1 MTGFGEASL
10 HADGVHYHLEVRSLN
25 HRYFKASIRLP
36 EDLQGL
42 EAELESDL
50 RARITRGALV
60 LIAKVSDTSGGAAHV
75 VNETALRGYLDTI
88 DRLPKPK
95 HASFTVDAAN
105 LLALPGVLQPS
116 DDEERLHKAR
126 RAFMKMLETGVA
138 KLIEMREQEGR
149 KLEEELRLH
158 QRVIHDK
165 LERVKSRA
173 PQVVQEY
180 ERRLKERTERL
191 LQQAGFTA
199 EPSDVIRDVAAFSE
213 KADIAEEI
221 QRLGAHIEQFSELL
235 DAPAD
240 KPVGRTLDFL
250 AQEMLREANTIGS
263 KCADADIARDVV
275 EIKGAID
282 RIKEQVQNVE

>member
-10 HADGVHYHLEVRSLN
+10 HQGGAHYHLELRSLN
-25 HRYFKASIRLP
+25 NRYFKASIRLP

-42 EAELESDL
+42 EAELEAAL
-50 RARITRGALV
+50 RNRISRGALT
-60 LIAKVSDTSGGAAHV
+60 LIAKVSDTSSDATYV
-75 VNETALRGYLDTI
+75 VNEAALRGYLEKLDALPRPKNATLSI
-88 DRLPKPK
+88 DG
-95 HASFTVDAAN
+95 AS
-105 LLALPGVLQPS
+105 LLSLPGVLQPP
-116 DDEERLHKAR
+116 DDDERLHKAR
-126 RAFMKMLETGVA
+126 KAFMSMLDGAVA
-138 KLIEMREQEGR
+138 QLVAMRENEGR
-149 KLEEELRLH
+149 KLDDELRAH

-165 LERVKSRA
+165 LARVRA
-173 PQVVQEY
+173 RSPEVVQEY

-221 QRLGAHIEQFSELL
+221 QRLGGHIEQFSELL

-263 KCADADIARDVV
+263 KCADAEIARDVV

>member
-1 MTGFGEASL
+1 MTGFGEAST
-10 HADGVHYHLEVRSLN
+10 HAEGVHYHLELRSLN
-25 HRYFKASIRLP
+25 NRYFKASIRLP

-42 EAELESDL
+42 EAELEAAL
-50 RARITRGALV
+50 RARISRGALV
-60 LIAKVSDTSGGAAHV
+60 LIGKVSDTSGGAAHV
-75 VNETALRGYLDTI
+75 INEPVLRAYLDTI
-88 DRLPKPK
+88 SRLPTPK
-95 HASFTVDAAN
+95 NVALSVDAAN
-105 LLALPGVLQPS
+105 LLSLPGVLQPG

-126 RAFMKMLETGVA
+126 DAFMRMLDEAVA
-138 KLIEMREQEGR
+138 QLVAMREGEGR
-149 KLEEELRLH
+149 KLEDELRAH
-158 QRVIHDK
+158 QRVIHEK
-165 LERVKSRA
+165 LDRVKARA

-191 LQQAGFTA
+191 LQQAGVTA
-199 EPSDVIRDVAAFSE
+199 DPADVIRDVAAFSE

-235 DAPAD
+235 GAPAD

>member
-10 HADGVHYHLEVRSLN
+10 HTEGVHYHLEVRSLN
-25 HRYFKASIRLP
+25 NRYFKASIRLP
-36 EDLQGL
+36 DDLQGL
-42 EAELESDL
+42 EAELESAL
-50 RARITRGALV
+50 RARISRGALV
-60 LIAKVSDTSGGAAHV
+60 LIGKVSDTSGGAAHV
-75 VNETALRGYLDTI
+75 VNESALRGYLETI
-88 DRLPKPK
+88 ERLKKP
-95 HASFTVDAAN
+95 ANADFTVDAAN
-105 LLALPGVLQPS
+105 LLSLPGVLQPS

-126 RAFMKMLETGVA
+126 SAFMTMLDAAIEKLVAMRAQEGA
-138 KLIEMREQEGR
+138 KLN
-149 KLEEELRLH
+149 EELMVH

-165 LERVKSRA
+165 LERVQARA
-173 PQVVQEY
+173 PQVVQDY

-191 LQQAGFTA
+191 LQQAGFVA
-199 EPSDVIRDVAAFSE
+199 EPADVIRDVAAFSE

-235 DAPAD
+235 GTPED

>member
-1 MTGFGEASL
+1 MTGFGEASR
-10 HADGVHYHLEVRSLN
+10 HQGGAHYHLELRSLN
-25 HRYFKASIRLP
+25 NRYFKASIRLP
-36 EDLQGL
+36 DDLQGL
-42 EAELESDL
+42 EAELEAAL
-50 RARITRGALV
+50 RSRISRGALT
-60 LIAKVSDTSGGAAHV
+60 LIAKVSDTSSDATYV
-75 VNETALRGYLDTI
+75 VNEAALRGYLEKIEALPQPRNATLTI
-88 DRLPKPK
+88 
-95 HASFTVDAAN
+95 DAAN
-105 LLALPGVLQPS
+105 LLALPGVLQPP

-126 RAFMKMLETGVA
+126 AAFMSMLDAAVA
-138 KLIEMREQEGR
+138 QLVEMRESEGR
-149 KLEEELRLH
+149 KLDDELRLH
-158 QRVIHDK
+158 QRVISEK
-165 LERVKSRA
+165 LERVCARA

-221 QRLGAHIEQFSELL
+221 QRLGGHIAQFSELL

-263 KCADADIARDVV
+263 KCADAEIARDVV

>member
-1 MTGFGEASL
+1 MHKGGA
-10 HADGVHYHLEVRSLN
+10 HYHLELRSLN
-25 HRYFKASIRLP
+25 NRYFKASIRLP

-42 EAELESDL
+42 EAELEAAL
-50 RARITRGALV
+50 RNRISRGALT
-60 LIAKVSDTSGGAAHV
+60 LIAKVSDTSSDATYV
-75 VNETALRGYLDTI
+75 VNEAALRGYLEKI
-88 DRLPKPK
+88 DALPKPRNATLSIDG
-95 HASFTVDAAN
+95 AS
-105 LLALPGVLQPS
+105 LLSLPGVLQPP
-116 DDEERLHKAR
+116 DDEERLHRAR
-126 RAFMKMLETGVA
+126 AAFLSMLDGAVA
-138 KLIEMREQEGR
+138 QLVAMRENEGR
-149 KLEEELRLH
+149 KLDDELRAH
-158 QRVIHDK
+158 QRVIHEK
-165 LERVKSRA
+165 LGRVQARS

-221 QRLGAHIEQFSELL
+221 QRLGGHIEQFSELL
-235 DAPAD
+235 DAPSD

-263 KCADADIARDVV
+263 KCADAEIARDVV

>member
-10 HADGVHYHLEVRSLN
+10 HVGGVQYHLELRSLN
-25 HRYFKASIRLP
+25 NRYFKASIRLP
-36 EDLQGL
+36 EELQGL
-42 EAELESDL
+42 EAELESAL
-50 RARITRGALV
+50 RSRISRGALV
-60 LIAKVSDTSGGAAHV
+60 LIAKVSDTSGAAHA
-75 VNETALRGYLDTI
+75 VNDAALRGYLDAI
-88 DRLPKPK
+88 DRLPRPK
-95 HASFTVDAAN
+95 SVSLTVDAAN

-126 RAFMKMLETGVA
+126 DAFMAMLDDAVA

-149 KLEEELRLH
+149 KLDDELRLH
-158 QRVIHDK
+158 QRVIHEK
-165 LERVKSRA
+165 LERVKARA

-199 EPSDVIRDVAAFSE
+199 EPADVIRDVAAFSE

-235 DAPAD
+235 GAPAD

-282 RIKEQVQNVE
+282 RIKEQAQNVE